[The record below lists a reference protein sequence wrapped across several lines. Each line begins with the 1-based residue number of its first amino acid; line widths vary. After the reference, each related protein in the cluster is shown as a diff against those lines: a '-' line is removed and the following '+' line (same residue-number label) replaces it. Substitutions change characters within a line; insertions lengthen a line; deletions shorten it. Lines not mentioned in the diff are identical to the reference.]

1 MYFVHTSTCPP
12 LSFSSCIT
20 ERSTQKDMQVQ
31 AARMTHRGG
40 SYACTCTRRVLSRG
54 VRISPA
60 KGRERGEVGNSRDGG
75 AAIRS
80 FSY

>member
-1 MYFVHTSTCPP
+1 LFTHPHAAL
-12 LSFSSCIT
+12 LSFSPCIT
-20 ERSTQKDMQVQ
+20 ERSTQRDMRVQ

-40 SYACTCTRRVLSRG
+40 SYACTWCMRRVLSRG

-60 KGRERGEVGNSRDGG
+60 KGRAREVDDGRDEG

-80 FSY
+80 FSCW